1 MQNDYKLS
9 GPIKILLDVK
19 TYQTLKDDSLFLG
32 FESEH
37 QLSKKIIFDS
47 FKNFQKE
54 LIHKKETLFHALRNE
69 LYDDT
74 KTKIAVNQ
82 SLKILFNSVDTD
94 RGKNSKSSITLRMNK
109 GDQADYLN
117 IIDFHR
123 SSGLD
128 ETITLTQYLRT
139 FLIQYARLSR
149 IERELIIY
157 KNQYQS
163 ILKAIKKKFQI
174 NLQTKAQKIITIKPY
189 QFIYFGDECHFLIG
203 DTIETNQTFSIRL
216 SRILDISHHDDIQF
230 DKISEDTIAL
240 VKTYENGQFQYSAL
254 SSGLDIDNVLHTLI
268 QYQKRASL

>member
-19 TYQTLKDDSLFLG
+19 TYQTLKDDALFLG

-109 GDQADYLN
+109 GDQADFLS
-117 IIDFHR
+117 IIDFHHV
-123 SSGLD
+123 SGLD

-240 VKTYENGQFQYSAL
+240 VKTYENGQFQYSEL
-254 SSGLDIDNVLHTLI
+254 SSGLDTDNVLHTLI